1 MDQVNQKFKA
11 LAVWLYLAG
20 VDDTKIKT
28 VLKMTHTSKNLVK
41 YFNNLEVYFL
51 QGYMV
56 LAHVVMSDLKF
67 PLEELAHSLTK
78 TQNMLQTM
86 TYIVIQTRKNFKIV
100 Q

>member
-11 LAVWLYLAG
+11 LAVWLHLAG
-20 VDDTKIKT
+20 VDDTTIKT
-28 VLKMTHTSKNLVK
+28 ILKMTHTSKNLVK

-51 QGYMV
+51 QGDTV
-56 LAHVVMSDLKF
+56 LAQVVISDLQF

-86 TYIVIQTRKNFKIV
+86 TYIAIQTRKNFKIV